1 MNRLLECKY
10 GMYLATQG
18 YVKPFVSV
26 TSKLPGFDGYFAN
39 FNENNE
45 IIKATKEQLEHGTS
59 GISENGEQHRISL
72 IKTTMEVGEKIEVY
86 AKLNN
91 NIVLAKEVHYSE
103 SELNKARGIS
113 LTDKAIIVYNKATEH
128 AVEVE
133 KYGVTAEMTVNL
145 KAAID
150 KYGDIIPTIRISRS
164 KQKMNY
170 DNLKELFKANDTILE
185 KMDLLVEI
193 VKTTNPDF
201 YKGYKNN
208 RKVIIKGTG
217 SLALKA
223 LVTCAHDGTEIKGAK
238 ATFTPKREMTFMA
251 EEEVSAKPV
260 VKRTAEKGRFRIK
273 NIPEGIYTV
282 TIEKVGYVPKT
293 LTVNISDSE
302 MAKLNVKLEK
312 N

>member
-1 MNRLLECKY
+1 MNRVLESKY

-26 TSKLPGFDGYFAN
+26 TSQLPGFDGYFAN
-39 FNENNE
+39 FSGNNE

-59 GISENGEQHRISL
+59 GISENGEQHRINL
-72 IKTTMEVGEKIEVY
+72 IKITMEVGEKIEVY

-103 SELNKARGIS
+103 SELIKARGIS

-128 AVEVE
+128 AAEVE
-133 KYGVTAEMTVNL
+133 KYGVTAKMIVDL

-164 KQKMNY
+164 KQKLNY
-170 DNLKELFKANDTILE
+170 DNLKELFKTNDTILE
-185 KMDLLVEI
+185 KMDLLMEI
-193 VKTTNPDF
+193 VKFSNPDF

-208 RKVIIKGTG
+208 RKVIIKGKV
-217 SLALKA
+217 SLSLKA
-223 LVTCAHDGTEIKGAK
+223 MVTSAHDGIEIKGAK
-238 ATFTPKREMTFMA
+238 ATFMPKREMMMMA
-251 EEEVSAKPV
+251 EEAVDVKPV

-282 TIEKVGYVPKT
+282 TIEKVGYATKT

-302 MAKLNVKLEK
+302 MTRINVKLDK